1 MIEHVFPFAQGVA
14 LLVFC
19 GLLLAAAVG
28 DVRTFRIPNAL
39 NLAIA
44 ASFFVLAVPLGLGLD
59 QIMLHGAWFIGIS
72 VVCLVGFYF
81 GLFGGGDAKMIG
93 AVSAWMGPAGLA
105 PFLVMM
111 AICGG
116 LLALVLMGSRRIAR
130 KAGLPAGPRWLRQ
143 ILRRKAGVPYGVAIS
158 AGALLALPSLPWVT
172 IF

>member
-1 MIEHVFPFAQGVA
+1 MIDQAFPFMQGLA

-44 ASFFVLAVPLGLGLD
+44 ASFFLLAVPLGLSAE
-59 QIMLHGAWFIGIS
+59 QIMLHTAWFVAIS
-72 VVCLVGFYF
+72 IVCLVGFYF

-93 AVSAWMGPAGLA
+93 AVGAWMGPAGLA

-111 AICGG
+111 AISGG
-116 LLALVLMGSRRIAR
+116 LLALILMGSRRLAR
-130 KAGLPAGPRWLRQ
+130 KAGLPPGPRWLRQ

-172 IF
+172 VF